1 MNKISLSAIVSF
13 MATIFFMA
21 VSCSKPSAETPTDN
35 NNGDDGPDIETKIS
49 ITLSEVETAENFVV
63 FNVDIKDATEAAW
76 LMLSSESK
84 DMKPSTVLSKG
95 VKLTEMECDVR
106 CNGLQPDTKYY
117 FYVAASNESISALD
131 CIDLTTL
138 PYVPEPTASL
148 TEGTVTSSSL
158 SFSVTYENA
167 DECRY
172 FIAES
177 PEGITAESVLENG
190 TAINES
196 GVTIEAGNL
205 AADTMYYVF
214 VAVKNAKASK
224 LMAPLNLR
232 TLPGLVTF
240 TSSGVK
246 YNNDTNWTITFTS
259 DEAYMEVDFYSASV
273 SMLSEGEYTLGSTG
287 TFEFDKKYSYFC
299 KDKSNMES
307 SGRDYFS
314 SGTAKVSLDSDKKYE
329 IEFNLVTEGGS
340 TLKAEYHGDIADI
353 DFSEPATF
361 VELNGSQARRVDVN
375 NALPGEFY
383 IRMNDAKWSFEA
395 ILDFYADPADSEL
408 PAGVYYVASVAG
420 AKGTVGPKTEFSD
433 YNANETY
440 KFVSGR
446 VVVTKVDGK
455 YTFDYSLT
463 TSSDFLVKGK
473 FNGEVANMNL
483 AE

>member
-1 MNKISLSAIVSF
+1 MKKISLSAIVSF
-13 MATIFFMA
+13 LSALLLAA
-21 VSCSKPSAETPTDN
+21 VSCSKPTDGTPSDN
-35 NNGDDGPDIETKIS
+35 NNGGDGPEAKIS
-49 ITLSEVETAENFVV
+49 ITLSEVETAEEYVV
-63 FNVDIKDATEAAW
+63 FNVDIKEATEAAW

-84 DMKPSTVLSKG
+84 DINPSTVLSKG
-95 VKLTEMECDVR
+95 VKLNEMKCDVR

-117 FYVAASNESISALD
+117 FYVAARNESLAA
-131 CIDLTTL
+131 IDFIDMTTL
-138 PYVPEPTASL
+138 PFVPEPTASL
-148 TEGTVTSSSL
+148 SEGTVTSTSL

-172 FIAES
+172 FIAAS
-177 PEGITAESVLENG
+177 PEGITAESVLESG
-190 TAINES
+190 VAVAES
-196 GVTIEAGNL
+196 GVTIEVGDL
-205 AADTMYYVF
+205 ASDTMYYVF

-246 YNNDTNWTITFTS
+246 YNNDTNWTLTFTS

-299 KDKSNMES
+299 KDKSNTES

-314 SGTAKVSLDSDKKYE
+314 NGTAQVSLDADKKYA
-329 IEFNLVTEGGS
+329 ISFQLVTEGGS
-340 TLKAEYHGDIADI
+340 TLKVEYHGDIAGI

-361 VELNGSQARRVDVN
+361 VELNGTQAKRIDVN

-383 IRMNDAKWSFEA
+383 IRMNDSKWSFEA
-395 ILDFYADPADSEL
+395 ILDFYANPADSEL
-408 PAGVYYVASVAG
+408 PEGVYYVASVAG
-420 AKGTVGPKTEFSD
+420 AKGTVGPKTEFTD

-446 VVVTKVDGK
+446 VIVTKADGK
-455 YTFDYSLT
+455 YTFEYSLT

-473 FNGEVANMNL
+473 FIGEVANMNL
-483 AE
+483 AD